1 VFFPFWQLRLKNL
14 IMVSEILVMFRR
26 GIAFAAANTLLLG
39 SVWILSPAVAV
50 AQRHG
55 GGGTPGAVGG
65 GLSGISRPSGLDEK
79 DSLKDF
85 HHALAVQAT
94 SQQETEYAAL
104 LKKTVTA
111 KNDLQLLTQQLSKGS
126 PIAELVR
133 SEMALSEA
141 VEIARNAN
149 KKFTAGLSDAQKTG
163 LKDLLKR
170 IEKTDSDLAQEQKSL
185 DLSFADAKVVAPDA
199 SARAAA
205 LDKLL
210 ADFYDQ
216 QLGMGVEM
224 SIVSSDGG
232 QLTYILP
239 AVKNA
244 MSASTPAI
252 AVSTSGKLSETAA
265 DSAQRTYRLLLNA
278 DLSDLQLNV
287 TEFMRSQ
294 LDRSESCGQR
304 VDIRQASLVPSSPS
318 SFLTLKLHFERW
330 TCARQTTPSE
340 LAESDGTVYVKLT
353 PVVGDSHV
361 LKLVPEFTRIEA
373 SGILQDSLQNGFLGD
388 ELREK
393 VAQSVLSVISTGID
407 FKTTLPLAAQ
417 NGAVIQAAKFMGAG
431 SGNLS
436 IALEGQIQLS
446 AEQATALASQLKQP
460 LAAQEAPPK

>member
-1 VFFPFWQLRLKNL
+1 
-14 IMVSEILVMFRR
+14 MFRS
-26 GIAFAAANTLLLG
+26 GIAFAAANVVLLG
-39 SVWILSPAVAV
+39 SVFILSPVAAV

-65 GLSGISRPSGLDEK
+65 GLSGISRPTGLDEK

-85 HHALAVQAT
+85 HRALAVQAT
-94 SQQETEYAAL
+94 SQQEAEYAAL
-104 LKKTVTA
+104 LKKTVAA
-111 KNDLQLLTQQLSKGS
+111 KNDLQLLTQQLSKSS

-141 VEIARNAN
+141 LEVARNAN
-149 KKFTAGLSDAQKTG
+149 KKFTGGFSEAQKTG

-170 IEKTDSDLAQEQKSL
+170 LEKTDSDLAQEQKSL

-199 SARAAA
+199 ANRAAS
-205 LDKLL
+205 LDKVL

-232 QLTYILP
+232 QLTYALP
-239 AVKNA
+239 VVKNSV
-244 MSASTPAI
+244 SASTPAI

-265 DSAQRTYRLLLNA
+265 DSTQRTYRLLLNA

-287 TEFMRSQ
+287 TGFMRSQ
-294 LDRSESCGQR
+294 LDRSDSCGQR
-304 VDIRQASLVPSSPS
+304 VDIRQATLVPSTPS

-340 LAESDGTVYVKLT
+340 LAESDGTVYLKLT
-353 PVVGDSHV
+353 PQVGDSHV
-361 LKLVPEFTRIEA
+361 LKLVAEFARIDA

-417 NGAVIQAAKFMGAG
+417 NGAVIQAANFLDAG
-431 SGNLS
+431 SVNLS
-436 IALEGQIQLS
+436 IGIDGQIQLS

-460 LAAQEAPPK
+460 LAAQATPPK